1 MQDTVS
7 PSDRDI
13 LRRLAGRVREIADLP
28 EMAPRKQRLYD
39 LNALK
44 ADRPVVL
51 CYPEGSWA
59 ELMPLDDVL
68 ECEDRKLRHMEAQ
81 LRRQIYWWEHIGDD
95 HALEPWFDVGWA
107 ADGGNFGVQSTKTH
121 GANRGSYI
129 WDPPIKDFERDFDK
143 LHFRRPS
150 VDRQASEAD
159 FALADGLFG
168 DLLPPKR
175 RCYMV
180 WSVGLTWTA
189 IDLIGMEK
197 LMLAMYDEPDNLHRF
212 MQFLSDEMMNY
223 LTWCETAGVLEVKN
237 RNDYVGSG
245 GVAYT
250 DELPSAD
257 YREGDRVK
265 LRDIWGFG
273 ESQETVGVS
282 PRMFGEFV
290 FPYQAP
296 LLAKFG
302 LTCYGCCEPVH
313 QRWDYIKTISNL
325 RRVSVAPWAD
335 QEKMAEHLGSS
346 YVFSRKPNP
355 AMICASFNED
365 AIRADVR
372 RTLDIAGAG
381 PLEIIMKDTHT
392 VQNCPDRITRWV
404 RIALSEVDRYMG

>member
-1 MQDTVS
+1 MTDSVS
-7 PSDRDI
+7 PTDRDI
-13 LRRLAGRVREIADLP
+13 LRRLAARVREIADLG
-28 EMAPRKQRLYD
+28 EMASRKQRLYD

-59 ELMPLDDVL
+59 ELVPLDDVL
-68 ECEDRKLRHMEAQ
+68 ECVDPQLGGMEAQ
-81 LRRQIYWWEHIGDD
+81 LRRQIYWWEHIRDD
-95 HALEPWFDVGWA
+95 HVLEPWFDVNWVV
-107 ADGGNFGVQSTKTH
+107 DGGNFGVESPKTR
-121 GANRGSYI
+121 GANRGSYV
-129 WDPPIKDFERDFDK
+129 WDAPIKDFDRDFDK
-143 LHFRRPS
+143 LKFRQPVLDRP
-150 VDRQASEAD
+150 ASEAG
-159 FALADGLFG
+159 FALVDELFG
-168 DLLPPKR
+168 DLLPPRR
-175 RCYMV
+175 RCHMV
-180 WSVGLTWTA
+180 WTVGLTWTA

-197 LMLAMYDEPDNLHRF
+197 LMLAMYDEPENLHRF

-223 LTWCETAGVLEVKN
+223 MTWCESQGVLEVKN
-237 RNDYVGSG
+237 RNQYVGSG

-250 DELPSAD
+250 DELPSGD
-257 YREGDRVK
+257 YRPGEAVT
-265 LRDIWGFG
+265 LHDIWGFG

-282 PRMFGEFV
+282 PQMFGEFV
-290 FPYQAP
+290 FPYQVP

-313 QRWDYIKTISNL
+313 QRWDTIKTIGNL

-335 QEKMAEHLGSS
+335 QEKMAEYLGGD

-365 AIRADVR
+365 ALRADIR
-372 RTLDIAGAG
+372 RTLDIAGAN

-392 VQNCPDRITRWV
+392 VQNCPDRISRWV